1 MNAVGSQV
9 FTPKISPAIKRVSPS
24 PAQFDYAIT
33 LNAAFGG
40 ANTALV
46 GAAA

>member
-1 MNAVGSQV
+1 VPNRPRRADIRTALS
-9 FTPKISPAIKRVSPS
+9 
-24 PAQFDYAIT
+24 

-46 GAAA
+46 VERA